1 MLILQENVP
10 KKISEFVLQMD
21 NAVDEFRML
30 FITKSIATLSNMIY
44 DLLSISTWN
53 IPHTRNREYY

>member
-1 MLILQENVP
+1 MYQ
-10 KKISEFVLQMD
+10 KKSEFVLQMD

-30 FITKSIATLSNMIY
+30 FITKSIATLSNLIY
-44 DLLSISTWN
+44 DLLSILTWN

>member
-30 FITKSIATLSNMIY
+30 FITKSIATLSNLIY
-44 DLLSISTWN
+44 DLLSILTWN